1 MVPGTVWPAPC
12 DRRVL
17 GEASMGSMD
26 EAKKMRITVWCISA
40 LVAAGFLFFFSGGLG
55 YLLDS

>member
-1 MVPGTVWPAPC
+1 
-12 DRRVL
+12 
-17 GEASMGSMD
+17 MGSMD

>member
-1 MVPGTVWPAPC
+1 MVPGSAWPASLA
-12 DRRVL
+12 RRVR